1 MLANYLP
8 TKAKAIS
15 ILTKTELTPLS
26 KLGWKKLEKERPQLA
41 KYLLQLVND
50 GSLEPAHVTGAALML
65 GLMLKTKAPK
75 S

>member
-8 TKAKAIS
+8 TKAKAVN

-26 KLGWKKLEKERPQLA
+26 QLGWKKLKKERPELA
-41 KYLLQLVND
+41 KYLLQLIND
-50 GSLEPAHVTGAALML
+50 GSLEPAHVTGAAFML
-65 GLMLKTKAPK
+65 GLMLKTKSSK